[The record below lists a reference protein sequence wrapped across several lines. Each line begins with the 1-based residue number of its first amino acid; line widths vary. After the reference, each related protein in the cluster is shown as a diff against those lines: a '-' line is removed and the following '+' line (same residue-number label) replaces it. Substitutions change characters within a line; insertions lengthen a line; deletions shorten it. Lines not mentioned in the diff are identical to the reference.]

1 MNLQNLY
8 QLTIDKERLKLE
20 IKEKE
25 KKNKKLITEENNTN
39 KESVNG
45 KSKVETPLRSEKM
58 LLNELKESNDSVKKN
73 KKKKNQKMIKNDSK
87 SGYTEDFIP
96 DKSVIETREQRL
108 KKIKK
113 KYLDDENPDDKII
126 ENKTTIENNYVD
138 NNNDHKN
145 EVENV

>member
-1 MNLQNLY
+1 
-8 QLTIDKERLKLE
+8 
-20 IKEKE
+20 
-25 KKNKKLITEENNTN
+25 
-39 KESVNG
+39 
-45 KSKVETPLRSEKM
+45 
-58 LLNELKESNDSVKKN
+58 
-73 KKKKNQKMIKNDSK
+73 MIKNDSK

-138 NNNDHKN
+138 NNNLLSSI
-145 EVENV
+145 